1 MRMILATLLI
11 LQVSGFTA
19 EWSRLRGPNGS
30 GVAASAKPPLQLDPA
45 KPTWKVPAL
54 TGHSSPVLWG
64 NHLFL
69 TGIEQS
75 RLATYAHDKITG
87 KRLWKRLAPV
97 VELERVHEA
106 SSHAA
111 PTPVVDE
118 DRLYVYF
125 GSYGLLCYD
134 HAGKLLWQR
143 QLPVPRTLY
152 GTSSSPIAFGGL
164 ILLVLD
170 DDHNLPDSRLSRSK
184 ILAVHKA
191 TGETAWETARPFHRS
206 GWSTPVLWKQTD
218 RTELVVLGNGA
229 LRGYALP
236 SGREQWQVTG
246 FSRETISAPIIGNDM
261 VIASASRRGGGGN
274 ERIDPEPF
282 WKSVI
287 HFDANK
293 DGKLQRQEMT

>member
-1 MRMILATLLI
+1 MILATLLI

-30 GVAASAKPPLQLDPA
+30 GVAAGAKPPLKLDPA
-45 KPTWKVPAL
+45 KPTWKVPAS

-64 NHLFL
+64 NRLFL

-75 RLATYAHDKITG
+75 RLVTYAHDKFTG
-87 KRLWKRLAPV
+87 KRLWKRLAPE

-111 PTPVVDE
+111 PTPVVDK

-152 GTSSSPIAFGGL
+152 GTASSPIAF
-164 ILLVLD
+164 
-170 DDHNLPDSRLSRSK
+170 
-184 ILAVHKA
+184 
-191 TGETAWETARPFHRS
+191 
-206 GWSTPVLWKQTD
+206 
-218 RTELVVLGNGA
+218 
-229 LRGYALP
+229 
-236 SGREQWQVTG
+236 
-246 FSRETISAPIIGNDM
+246 
-261 VIASASRRGGGGN
+261 
-274 ERIDPEPF
+274 
-282 WKSVI
+282 
-287 HFDANK
+287 
-293 DGKLQRQEMT
+293 